1 MFEAIVDFSIWHLAE
16 VESKRGACITSQ
28 ISGTARKMDAVIAL
42 TRMRAG
48 TEKLQKIAEAT
59 HRLAERRNRCI
70 HDPWSFEGGKIRRM
84 QISAR
89 KILTAKY
96 VVAEAGEIDRLNQQ
110 IIDHMYEFNDLMT
123 SFLPDLPSLREK
135 QT

>member
-1 MFEAIVDFSIWHLAE
+1 
-16 VESKRGACITSQ
+16 
-28 ISGTARKMDAVIAL
+28 
-42 TRMRAG
+42 
-48 TEKLQKIAEAT
+48 
-59 HRLAERRNRCI
+59 
-70 HDPWSFEGGKIRRM
+70 M